1 MIEQLERT
9 FVPMSEVPPQETVTA
24 DQQPAPIPPAESNG
38 VAAETPETGYESRQR
53 HARAGRKGALRVHEL
68 IREGRLY
75 EQERGLKRGR
85 QRLRQ
90 LLELGKRYE
99 QEHGLRPGTAKKSAG
114 RLSGAKRGE
123 LLATLLECLVR
134 IAKPSFRAELLRLVE
149 GLSKEEG
156 RAA

>member
-1 MIEQLERT
+1 MIEQLEWT
-9 FVPMSEVPPQETVTA
+9 FVPMSEVPPDETA
-24 DQQPAPIPPAESNG
+24 AEPNG
-38 VAAETPETGYESRQR
+38 VAAEAPATGDESRQR
-53 HARAGRKGALRVHEL
+53 HSQAGRKGALRVHEL

-99 QEHGLRPGTAKKSAG
+99 QEHGLRPRTAKKSAG
-114 RLSGAKRGE
+114 RLSAAKRGE

-149 GLSKEEG
+149 GLSKEESG

>member
-1 MIEQLERT
+1 
-9 FVPMSEVPPQETVTA
+9 MSEVPPHVTVAA
-24 DQQPAPIPPAESNG
+24 DHQPAPIPQVEANG
-38 VAAETPETGYESRQR
+38 VAAEAPGTGDESRQR

-99 QEHGLRPGTAKKSAG
+99 QEHGLRPGAAKKSVG

-149 GLSKEEG
+149 ELSKDETG
-156 RAA
+156 RDA